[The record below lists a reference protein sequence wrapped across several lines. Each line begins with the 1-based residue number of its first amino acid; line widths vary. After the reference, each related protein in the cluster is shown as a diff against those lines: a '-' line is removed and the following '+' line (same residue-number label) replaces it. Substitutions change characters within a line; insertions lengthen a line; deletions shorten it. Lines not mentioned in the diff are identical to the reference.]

1 MSRKTIQLTVNGAAV
16 AATVE
21 PRLQLA
27 DFLREHL
34 TLTGTHIGCEHGVC
48 GACTIEIDGAPARSC
63 IAYAAACDGADV
75 RTIEGFG
82 DDPVMAALREAF
94 STHHALQCGYCT
106 PGMLVTARDIVLR
119 LPDADEARIRKE
131 LAGNLCRCTGYVGI
145 VRAIQSVL
153 SKRSAGHARFD
164 SAAPDTG
171 RTETDTAP
179 TVAALRSGHM
189 DAGTADSA
197 APMPSMPDRV
207 RAERNGVTS
216 KQERADRTHK
226 EATARPQTT
235 LRQSFTVDH
244 PRDKVWAFFGR
255 LGEVTLCL
263 PGASVV
269 GTPTEDH
276 IDMRIRV
283 KVGPIVA
290 EFEGAADAV
299 RDASRYEGRISGGAR
314 DARSS
319 STTRGEIRYV
329 LSEEKG
335 GTATRADVD
344 VGFTL
349 TGPLAQF
356 SRSSIVQDIARR
368 MTAAFAQNLQARL
381 EAPASAAGDHAGARA
396 PAHELNATSL
406 VFSVLWE
413 RIRSALR
420 AVFRR

>member
-1 MSRKTIQLTVNGAAV
+1 MSRKAIQLTVNGAAV

-34 TLTGTHIGCEHGVC
+34 MLTGTHVGCEHGVC

-75 RTIEGFG
+75 RTIEGFA
-82 DDPVMAALREAF
+82 DDAVMADLRDAF
-94 STHHALQCGYCT
+94 SAHHALQCGYCT

-119 LPDADEARIRKE
+119 LPDADETRIREE

-145 VRAIQSVL
+145 VKAIQAVL
-153 SKRSAGHARFD
+153 AKRSTGHSRFD
-164 SAAPDTG
+164 APAPG
-171 RTETDTAP
+171 SERTDTDTA
-179 TVAALRSGHM
+179 S
-189 DAGTADSA
+189 TAA
-197 APMPSMPDRV
+197 APGSGRAETDRV
-207 RAERNGVTS
+207 FDSVTPMVS
-216 KQERADRTHK
+216 SPSPVRADLDDVDPKHERRDRTYQD
-226 EATARPQTT
+226 ATAKPQTT

-263 PGASVV
+263 PGASLV
-269 GTPTEDH
+269 GTPSDDH
-276 IDMRIRV
+276 VDTRIRV

-299 RDASRYEGRISGGAR
+299 RDALKHEGRISGGAR
-314 DARSS
+314 DARSG

-329 LSEEKG
+329 LREEKG
-335 GTATRADVD
+335 GAATRADVD
-344 VGFTL
+344 LGFTL

-356 SRSSIVQDIARR
+356 GRTSIVQDIAQR
-368 MTAAFAQNLQARL
+368 MTAAFARNLQARL
-381 EAPASAAGDHAGARA
+381 EAPDRAAGERA
-396 PAHELNATSL
+396 PVRELDATSL
-406 VFSVLWE
+406 VFSVLWD

-420 AVFRR
+420 TLFRR

>member
-1 MSRKTIQLTVNGAAV
+1 MSRKAIQITVNGAAV

-82 DDPVMAALREAF
+82 DDAVMADLREAF
-94 STHHALQCGYCT
+94 SAHHALQCGYCT

-145 VRAIQSVL
+145 VNAIRSVL
-153 SKRSAGHARFD
+153 AKRTAGRVNSGSA
-164 SAAPDTG
+164 SP
-171 RTETDTAP
+171 
-179 TVAALRSGHM
+179 RS
-189 DAGTADSA
+189 S
-197 APMPSMPDRV
+197 SPDREAV
-207 RAERNGVTS
+207 FASPVASSPPVSIRSERSDT
-216 KQERADRTHK
+216 KLRQERADETQKH
-226 EATARPQTT
+226 ANARPQTT
-235 LRQSFTVDH
+235 LHQSFTVDH

-276 IDMRIRV
+276 VDTRIRV

-299 RDASRYEGRISGGAR
+299 RDASKYEGRIAGGAR

-329 LSEEKG
+329 LSDEKG

-356 SRSSIVQDIARR
+356 GRSSIAHDIARR
-368 MTAAFAQNLQARL
+368 MTAAFARNLQARL
-381 EAPASAAGDHAGARA
+381 EAPGSAAGEHAETRA